1 MWNKKWKIVLSIL
14 VGVGLIIMLVIVF
27 KQNKPAVGDIH
38 VINPIYGTIQTVI
51 STTGTVQP
59 QNRLEIKPPINGRI
73 EEIFVQEGERVTVGQ
88 TLALM
93 SSSERAALL
102 DAARSQAKET
112 LAYWQEVYK
121 PTPLIA
127 PINGE
132 VIVRG
137 VEPGQTVTSN
147 DAILVLSD
155 RLIVQAQVDET
166 DIGKVKLGQAA
177 VISLDAYP
185 ETKVTA
191 TVDHIA
197 YESKIVNNVTI
208 YEVDILPEKVPPIFR
223 SGMSANIDIIE
234 QSKENILLIPLE
246 AVKQDAE
253 GSFVLLSSKS
263 DNKPFMQRVQLG
275 ISDDKNVE
283 VIAGLKIED
292 NIIIATQNYL
302 PAKEK
307 EQGRNPFMPS
317 HPSRKQSQ
325 SQSQSPPPPP
335 D

>member
-1 MWNKKWKIVLSIL
+1 MWNKKRKIVLSI
-14 VGVGLIIMLVIVF
+14 VIAVSLIIILATVL
-27 KQNKPAVGDIH
+27 KQKQPPTESIKL
-38 VINPIYGTIQTVI
+38 INPVYGTIQTVI

-102 DAARSQAKET
+102 DAARAQAKET
-112 LAYWQEVYK
+112 LAYWQDVYK

-147 DAILVLSD
+147 DVVIVLSD

-166 DIGKVKLGQAA
+166 DIGKVKLSQAA
-177 VISLDAYP
+177 IVSLDAYP
-185 ETKVTA
+185 ETKVKA

-197 YESKIVNNVTI
+197 YESTIVNNVTI
-208 YEVDILPEKVPPIFR
+208 YEVDILPEKVPPVFR

-234 QSKENILLIPLE
+234 QSKENILTIPLE
-246 AVKQDAE
+246 ALKMRNED
-253 GSFVLLSSKS
+253 GGLVLMDQGNGK
-263 DNKPFMQRVQLG
+263 KPIPRRIQLG

-283 VIAGLKIED
+283 VTMGLETSDK
-292 NIIIATQNYL
+292 IIIETQNYQ
-302 PAKEK
+302 PPKEK
-307 EQGRNPFMPS
+307 EEGSNPFMPRP
-317 HPSRKQSQ
+317 PSRKQ

>member
-1 MWNKKWKIVLSIL
+1 MWNKKRKVLLGIII
-14 VGVGLIIMLVIVF
+14 GVVLIIMLVLIL
-27 KQNKPAVGDIH
+27 KQNNSSGENIQTIH
-38 VINPIYGTIQTVI
+38 PSYGTIQTII

-73 EEIFVQEGERVTVGQ
+73 EKIFVKEGERVTVGQ

-102 DAARSQAKET
+102 DAARTQSKET
-112 LAYWQEVYK
+112 LDYWEEVYK

-127 PINGE
+127 PISGE
-132 VIVRG
+132 VIVRA
-137 VEPGQTVTSN
+137 VEPGQTVTTN
-147 DAILVLSD
+147 DVVIVLSD

-185 ETKVTA
+185 DTIVKA

-197 YESKIVNNVTI
+197 YESTIVNNVTI
-208 YEVDILPEKVPPIFR
+208 YEVDILPKKVPPVFR

-234 QSKENILLIPLE
+234 QSKKNILVIPLE
-246 AVKQDAE
+246 AVKQNAE
-253 GSFVLLSSKS
+253 GNFVLLSSQS
-263 DNKPFMQRVQLG
+263 DNKPYKQRVQLG

-283 VIAGLKIED
+283 VIAGLKPED
-292 NIIIATQNYL
+292 QIIIETQNYL
-302 PAKEK
+302 PLKER
-307 EQGRNPFMPS
+307 EQGRNPFMPGPPRRRS
-317 HPSRKQSQ
+317 SQ
-325 SQSQSPPPPP
+325 SSPPR
-335 D
+335 